1 MQNILLLIFF
11 VRQIYSKIHKP
22 PFKSVN
28 AAKKN
33 LTVSDFL
40 IQTARIR
47 YPRADYSKSRL
58 VGNLSKIFLPLS
70 RVGCIF
76 TFSTPLLSAP
86 SSTHW
91 HVRGSCTRTDYMKL
105 NSGMIFS
112 AQCISL
118 AKEMNT
124 KTCNLRDSRCRIQSR
139 AMKVQYTCNKMCI
152 FI

>member
-40 IQTARIR
+40 IQMARIR

-58 VGNLSKIFLPLS
+58 VGNLSKIFLPQ
-70 RVGCIF
+70 
-76 TFSTPLLSAP
+76 LLSLTLLLVVYSLFLLRCCP
-86 SSTHW
+86 HPPPPTGMLG
-91 HVRGSCTRTDYMKL
+91 VRVHAQIIW
-105 NSGMIFS
+105 NWIQEWFS
-112 AQCISL
+112 LHNASVWPKKWTL
-118 AKEMNT
+118 KHA
-124 KTCNLRDSRCRIQSR
+124 
-139 AMKVQYTCNKMCI
+139 A
-152 FI
+152 